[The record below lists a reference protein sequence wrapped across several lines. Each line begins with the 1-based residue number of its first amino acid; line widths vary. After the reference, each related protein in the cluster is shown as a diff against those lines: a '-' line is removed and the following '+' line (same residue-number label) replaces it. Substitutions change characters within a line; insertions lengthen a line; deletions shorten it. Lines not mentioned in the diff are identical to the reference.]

1 MDNIISILNDVVF
14 LDIEVSGLDYLNSEI
29 LEVGAVKIKDWKAET
44 YQSLIKNKAEVPIEV
59 FSICDNLKKVD
70 LEGAFNL
77 EMVEAELRNFVGD
90 SLIICH
96 DLSFKRKFFEYYMP
110 KLKNKFI
117 DSIELAFILEP
128 YHKDYSLGYL
138 KGILTSDKS
147 ETKNRA
153 LSDAID
159 TINIVNSILIRFNN
173 HEKTNLEPLSFKIN
187 SYLNKFNLGK
197 WEWSKFLEEANYDLS
212 HDVSIL
218 KKHEEF
224 NLKEEN
230 VKEKETL
237 KILHE
242 QEKKYEELLKYKHI
256 WESKEGFTYEYRP
269 GQYELTKE
277 IRELF
282 RNSEDDEKIA
292 CIEAPTGIGKS
303 VGYLLPAILEA
314 RINKKRLLISTDT
327 KELQIQL
334 INKDIPNVLNSL
346 GLNGKVSYGYM
357 KGKNNYICIDKL
369 EAYISDYESQEPTK
383 EEILSL
389 IFLERLVEGGKYGD
403 IEEINYWVLDNF
415 KEINTHLRNIS
426 CDPNM
431 CKPKKCKKECL
442 YKNRTE
448 ELKDEHIT
456 VINHSLLAKWP
467 YKDEKPLENIIVD
480 EAHNLT
486 EKGYDFF
493 SSIINSKSL
502 RYLLQEIYPYEFI
515 QDSSFMYKKTSRNMK
530 KIKAF
535 DKFYHILKIERKDKQ
550 KIARSINLIIEE
562 IDSILEF
569 GNYSEYGNVSNYNLR
584 WELNLQIDEV
594 AGKIKKGD
602 VDTEVSYRLYSE
614 KIKLSCEKI
623 IKNLVSI
630 IIAIYRNIDDDSI
643 DKEADI
649 YKFGKAKT
657 RDLEDIK
664 IVFEIFLEY
673 DESDDYARIV
683 EIEKNYNDFEFRV
696 VPLKIADLFEENI
709 LSQLEKG
716 IFLSATLSLSQNMS
730 YFKNT
735 LGIDRVK
742 NREKIIEPIFDY
754 KNMVSIVA
762 FSDICEY
769 KNTEFPNEI
778 SKIISNISHIT
789 EGHTLALF
797 NSKNRQEKTYEILKK
812 YLHGLNLEIY
822 ANKKGVRHLN
832 DLNRKCV
839 VLGSK
844 GCFEGVDIPG
854 DGLVCVTLDKLPNL
868 NPKDPLYYTIM
879 KKYDIDYYSIN
890 YPQMAIKVKQAM
902 GRLLRSKYDY
912 GCFVIFDA
920 GTNIST
926 LKRLEQDLHGCKILK
941 MNSNDFYNYVKQHLN
956 KSRSLILKS
965 VIFDTIKALQVNTK
979 IDNDEVD
986 KNTIKKDINE
996 NIRQRAVKGE
1006 VYHIDI
1012 ENKDM
1017 KVKYFDKN
1025 YLINIDVFMREKHKN

>member
-1 MDNIISILNDVVF
+1 MDNIISVLNDVVF
-14 LDIEVSGLDYLNSEI
+14 LDIEVTGLDCLNSEI
-29 LEVGAVKIKDWKAET
+29 LEVGAVKVKDWKVYT
-44 YQSLIKNKAEVPIEV
+44 YESLIKNKFEVPIEV
-59 FSICDNLKKVD
+59 FSVCRNLDKND
-70 LEGAFNL
+70 LEIANEI
-77 EMVEAELRNFVGD
+77 EMVEDRLVNFVED
-90 SLIICH
+90 NFIICH
-96 DLSFKRKFFEYYMP
+96 DLSLKKKFFEYHMP

-117 DSIELAFILEP
+117 DLIELAVILEP
-128 YHKDYSLGYL
+128 YHKDYSLEYL
-138 KGILTSDKS
+138 KNTLTNCNSKV
-147 ETKNRA
+147 ENRA

-159 TINIVNSILIRFNN
+159 IINIVNCLLVKFNN
-173 HEKTNLEPLSFKIN
+173 YEKTTLEPLSFKIN
-187 SYLNKFNLGK
+187 SYLKKFNLPT
-197 WEWSKFLEEANYDLS
+197 WEWSRFLEEANYDLS
-212 HDVSIL
+212 NNININKEYNIFDS
-218 KKHEEF
+218 
-224 NLKEEN
+224 KEEKK
-230 VKEKETL
+230 KERETL
-237 KILHE
+237 KILNE
-242 QEKKYEELLKYKHI
+242 EEKNYEELLKYKTI
-256 WESKEGFTYEYRP
+256 WENKEGFTYEYRP
-269 GQYELTKE
+269 GQYELTKT

-282 RNSEDDEKIA
+282 RNSEDEEKIA

-334 INKDIPNVLNSL
+334 INKDIPNVLDSL
-346 GLNGKVSYGYM
+346 GLNGKVSYGYI
-357 KGKNNYICIDKL
+357 KGKNNYICIDRL
-369 EAYISDYESQEPTK
+369 EAYIDDYESQNPTK
-383 EEILSL
+383 GEILSL
-389 IFLERLVEGGKYGD
+389 IFLKRLVEGGKYGD
-403 IEEINYWVLDNF
+403 IEEINYSVFDNF
-415 KEINTHLRNIS
+415 KEISTHLRNVS

-431 CKPKKCKKECL
+431 CRPKKCKKDCL
-442 YKNRTE
+442 YKNRIE
-448 ELKDEHIT
+448 ELKEEHIT
-456 VINHSLLAKWP
+456 VVNHSLLAKWP

-515 QDSSFMYKKTSRNMK
+515 QNSSFIYKKYSRNMR

-535 DKFYHILKIERKDKQ
+535 DKFYNVLKIEREDKQ

-562 IDSILEF
+562 IDSILNF
-569 GNYSEYGNVSNYNLR
+569 GNCNEYNNVSNYNLR
-584 WELNLQIDEV
+584 WELNLQIDEIV
-594 AGKIKKGD
+594 GKLKKDG
-602 VDTEVSYRLYSE
+602 VDTEISYRAYSE

-630 IIAIYRNIDDDSI
+630 IIIIYRNIDDDSI

-664 IVFEIFLEY
+664 IIFEIFLEY
-673 DESDDYARIV
+673 DEKDDYARIV
-683 EIEKNYNDFEFRV
+683 EIDKNYNDFEFRV

-716 IFLSATLSLSQNMS
+716 IFLSATLSLSESMS

-742 NREKIIEPIFDY
+742 NVEKIIEPIFDY
-754 KNMVSIVA
+754 KNRVSVVG

-769 KNTEFPNEI
+769 RNSEFPNEM
-778 SKIISNISHIT
+778 SKIISNISKIT

-797 NSKNRQEKTYEILKK
+797 NSKDRQEKTYEILKK
-812 YLHGLNLEIY
+812 YLHSFNLEIY
-822 ANKKGVRHLN
+822 ADKKGIRHLN

-868 NPKDPLYYTIM
+868 NPKDPLYFTIM
-879 KKYDIDYYSIN
+879 KKYSIDYYTIN
-890 YPQMAIKVKQAM
+890 YPQMTIKVKQAM
-902 GRLLRSKYDY
+902 GRILRSKYDY
-912 GCFVIFDA
+912 GCFVIFDV
-920 GTNIST
+920 GTNLSV
-926 LKRLEQDLHGCKILK
+926 LKRLEKDLHNCKISK
-941 MNSNDFYNYVKQHLN
+941 VNSNEFYTYIRRHLN

-965 VIFDTIKALQVNTK
+965 VIFDTIKALNVDAK
-979 IDNDEVD
+979 MDNNDVD
-986 KNTIKKDINE
+986 KDIIKKDINE

-1012 ENKDM
+1012 IKKDM
-1017 KVKYFDKN
+1017 KVKYFDRN
-1025 YLINIDVFMREKHKN
+1025 YLINLDIFMREEDKN